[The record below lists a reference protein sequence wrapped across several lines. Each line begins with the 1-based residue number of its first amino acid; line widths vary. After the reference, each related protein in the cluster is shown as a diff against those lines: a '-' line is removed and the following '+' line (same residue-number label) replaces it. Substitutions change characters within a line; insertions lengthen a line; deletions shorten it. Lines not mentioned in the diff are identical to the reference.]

1 MTAPAVAARVACRR
15 ERNDPRG
22 LSGKFFFGFVSR
34 LFFLVVVFCFAFRS
48 FQLRAL
54 PLLLLHL
61 HLLLPLPAASS
72 ARPFCFCL
80 LDFFCVLFSPLSLS
94 LSICVASSPAF
105 QSELSDAP
113 TDPPPF
119 TCPWKW
125 RKFARKLGKTT
136 AEKVKFL
143 RKKTPATAR
152 MERVNGRRPSTSEIS
167 WLKKEKKKIS
177 SFEKKQPRK
186 SHRKSVAHKRG
197 GVHEFGAR
205 RRKSNENQVKKK
217 PGKRA
222 HRVGAST
229 GVVGIRWLRVPGC
242 VPGFFFT
249 GWCDCN
255 CSTVARRCSGRWRT
269 GRTGFY
275 WVSLTVAE

>member
-1 MTAPAVAARVACRR
+1 MHC
-15 ERNDPRG
+15 
-22 LSGKFFFGFVSR
+22 LFFFSIFIS
-34 LFFLVVVFCFAFRS
+34 FFRCR
-48 FQLRAL
+48 
-54 PLLLLHL
+54 PLLRLVPFVFVCWTFFASYFLL
-61 HLLLPLPAASS
+61 
-72 ARPFCFCL
+72 F
-80 LDFFCVLFSPLSLS
+80 LSLS
-94 LSICVASSPAF
+94 LSVLRLLRLSKVNSPMPR
-105 QSELSDAP
+105 P
-113 TDPPPF
+113 TPPPF